1 MLVAVKNTKVT
12 KTQPPPSDTAVGGAG
27 GRGGEKRTPKSTPR
41 QSKERT
47 SRGLPARR
55 LGVQRKWL
63 PSCSSNQAEWTVK
76 PGGAA
81 RVGKKCFYG
90 CVEMKRVGTVITIP
104 MG

>member
-27 GRGGEKRTPKSTPR
+27 GRGGERRTPKSTPQHRGVYPQNVWEFRGSGFLPAQATR
-41 QSKERT
+41 QSGQL
-47 SRGLPARR
+47 SRVGLQ
-55 LGVQRKWL
+55 GW
-63 PSCSSNQAEWTVK
+63 
-76 PGGAA
+76 
-81 RVGKKCFYG
+81 GKKCFYG